1 MTLLRLF
8 ARAVVTCC
16 ALVPWAATAAASTA
30 PVGVAHQQ
38 APKAP
43 APKDTT
49 LPRGRHGSAPGKAK
63 SPYAGVDRQSPV
75 AVGEAFVRASF
86 TYDTATQ
93 GSANP
98 ATVRSTTW
106 CTPSLRAKMLASLPQ
121 GSPGGQWMKWSAH
134 KATTT
139 VAVRWAPELGA
150 PAETTRA
157 AYESYDVTVTPHGE
171 HGWTGTP
178 DYYVIWLTFSRKG
191 AKAPWEV
198 ANFEVQPW
206 LGPKGYE

>member
-1 MTLLRLF
+1 VKLLRLF
-8 ARAVVTCC
+8 AGAGATCC
-16 ALVPWAATAAASTA
+16 ALEPWAATAAASTV
-30 PVGVAHQQ
+30 PTRVVYRQ
-38 APKAP
+38 APKAT
-43 APKDTT
+43 APKDTA
-49 LPRGRHGSAPGKAK
+49 LPRGRHGSAPAKAK
-63 SPYAGVDRQSPV
+63 NPYGGVDRQSAV
-75 AVGEAFVRASF
+75 AVGEAFIRASF

-98 ATVRSTTW
+98 ATARSTIW
-106 CTPSLRAKMLASLPQ
+106 CTPSLRARMLASLPE
-121 GSPGGQWMKWSAH
+121 GSPGAQWMKWSAH

-171 HGWTGTP
+171 HGWTGAP
-178 DYYVIWLTFSRKG
+178 GYYVIWLTFSRTG

-198 ANFEVQPW
+198 ADFEVQPW
-206 LGPKGYE
+206 SGPKGYK